1 MEGPKKTRGVKR
13 ATAAGIIISILAMVV
28 IFKFTET
35 HLTWKIIYELNPAF
49 LTLAL
54 AFHLLF
60 WIMWAYRLKVLS
72 SSLGNNISFSYA
84 FQTSLASGFLAAIT
98 PSSAGGE
105 PLRIKML
112 NDKGISV
119 GASSA
124 IVLAERLLDAIFF
137 ISALPVMIF
146 ISDFTTKFGIY
157 SGVIFTVIFFL
168 FLGFLYFAFKDP
180 ENVERLSVKISG
192 IVKKVIRGKK
202 ADRITTVITKEL
214 FFFRE
219 ASVQLATIP
228 KTQIAF
234 LFVITSLIWF
244 FEFLVPSA
252 ILLALKTQP
261 HWAESIASQLFLVII
276 SLAPITPGSSG
287 IAETGMLYFYSLF
300 ISKEYLGSL
309 VAIWRII
316 TYHTNLVIGLL
327 VNVKILKSRYLD
339 R

>member
-1 MEGPKKTRGVKR
+1 MEATEKTRGVKR
-13 ATAAGIIISILAMVV
+13 ATVAGVLISVLAMAL

-35 HLTWKIIYELNPAF
+35 HLTWKIIYELNPF
-49 LTLAL
+49 YIGLAL
-54 AFHLLF
+54 VFHILF
-60 WIMWAYRLKVLS
+60 WIFWAYRLKILS
-72 SSLGNNISFSYA
+72 STLGNNIDFSYA

-105 PLRIKML
+105 PLRVKML
-112 NDKGISV
+112 TDRGMSV

-137 ISALPVMIF
+137 ISALPVMVF

-157 SGVIFTVIFFL
+157 SGVAFTIFFVL
-168 FLGFLYFAFKDP
+168 FIAFLYFSFKDP
-180 ENVERLSVKISG
+180 RNVEKLAAKLTSLA
-192 IVKKVIRGKK
+192 KKLIGKGK
-202 ADRITTVITKEL
+202 AERITTVITKEL

-228 KTQIAF
+228 KSKFAF
-234 LFVITSLIWF
+234 LFAVTAVIWF
-244 FEFLVPSA
+244 SEFLVPSA
-252 ILLALKTQP
+252 LLLALKTNP
-261 HWAESIASQLFLVII
+261 HWAESVASQLFLVII

-287 IAETGMLYFYSLF
+287 IAETGMFYFYSLF
-300 ISKEYLGSL
+300 VGKEYLGSL

-316 TYHTNLVIGLL
+316 TYHTNLLFGLV

>member
-1 MEGPKKTRGVKR
+1 METSEKTRGVKR
-13 ATAAGIIISILAMVV
+13 ATAAGIIISVLTMIA

-35 HLTWKIIYELNPAF
+35 HLTWKIIYELNPAY
-49 LTLAL
+49 LSL
-54 AFHLLF
+54 AFISHFLF
-60 WIMWAYRLKVLS
+60 WILWAYRLKVLS
-72 SSLGNNISFSYA
+72 STLGNNISFSYA

-105 PLRIKML
+105 PLRVKML

-137 ISALPVMIF
+137 ISSLPIMIF

-157 SGVIFTVIFFL
+157 SGVVFTIFFFL
-168 FLGFLYFAFKDP
+168 FLGFLYFAFKEP
-180 ENVERLSVKISG
+180 ENVEKLAVKIAK
-192 IVKKVIRGKK
+192 IVKRVIRSKK
-202 ADRITTVITKEL
+202 GERITTAITKEL

-219 ASVQLATIP
+219 ASVQLTTIP
-228 KTQIAF
+228 KSHIVF
-234 LFVITSLIWF
+234 LFVITSLIWIS
-244 FEFLVPSA
+244 EFLVPSA
-252 ILLALKTQP
+252 ILLTLKTHP
-261 HWAESIASQLFLVII
+261 HWRESIASQLFLVII

-287 IAETGMLYFYSLF
+287 IAEAGMLYFYSLF
-300 ISKEYLGSL
+300 VGKEYLGSL
-309 VAIWRII
+309 VAIWRTI
-316 TYHTNLVIGLL
+316 TYHTNLFIGLL

>member
-1 MEGPKKTRGVKR
+1 MEASKKTLGVKK
-13 ATAAGIIISILAMVV
+13 ATAAGTIISILTMVI

-35 HLTWKIIYELNPAF
+35 HLTWKIIYELDPAY
-49 LTLAL
+49 LTLAFIL
-54 AFHLLF
+54 HLLF
-60 WIMWAYRLKVLS
+60 WIMWGYRLKVLS
-72 SSLGNNISFSYA
+72 SSLGNNISLSYA
-84 FQTSLASGFLAAIT
+84 FQISLASGFLAAIT

-105 PLRIKML
+105 PLRVKML
-112 NDKGISV
+112 NDRGISI
-119 GASSA
+119 GESSA

-157 SGVIFTVIFFL
+157 SGVIFTIFFFL
-168 FLGFLYFAFKDP
+168 FIGFLYFAFKDP
-180 ENVERLSVKISG
+180 KNVEKLSVKIAG
-192 IVKKVIRGKK
+192 IAKRLGSKR
-202 ADRITTVITKEL
+202 ADRITAAITKEL
-214 FFFRE
+214 LFFRE
-219 ASVQLATIP
+219 ASVQLTAIP
-228 KTQIAF
+228 KTQIVV

-252 ILLALKTQP
+252 VLLALKTQP
-261 HWAESIASQLFLVII
+261 HLTESIASQLFLVII

-316 TYHTNLVIGLL
+316 TYHTNLLFGFL